1 MWSLDNRTP
10 YVAERTWVLDKN
22 AAKSWVVVVK
32 GTYNILPD
40 GTTELAEDQEYPLFL
55 PKYRGEDGKSSIVHE
70 ADLIPSKQATD
81 VLLNGHAYAPRGEP
95 TTKVAVILKVH
106 NLIKH
111 LIVFGNRRWEK
122 GLLGQMYT
130 TRSEPFMSMPI
141 VYERAF
147 GGWDTKPE
155 DPADH
160 RLEPRNF
167 IGTGF
172 ATRKKH
178 LVGQALPNV
187 EYPKQV
193 VSSWKDRPKPA
204 GFGAVA
210 SYWTPRKELAGTF
223 DDKWHN
229 ERFPLFPIDF
239 DERFY
244 QCAPEDQQIHG
255 FLRGGEPVE
264 LSNLSTNGNLFFR
277 LPEVYLKFMTFFGK
291 KDVEHSAKLST
302 VIIEPDDPRVIMVW
316 HTSLPCHHLV
326 DKLDVTVISHSE
338 YM

>member
-1 MWSLDNRTP
+1 MWLLENRTP
-10 YVAERTWVLDKN
+10 YAAERTWVLDKN

-40 GTTELAEDQEYPLFL
+40 GSTELADDQEDPLFL
-55 PKYRGEDGKSSIVHE
+55 PKYRGEDGKSSIVYE
-70 ADLIPSKQATD
+70 ADLIPTKQATD
-81 VLLNGHAYAPRGEP
+81 VLLNGHAYASGGKP
-95 TTKVAVILKVH
+95 TTKVAVVMKVD
-106 NLIKH
+106 NLSKS

-122 GLLGQMYT
+122 GLLGQTYIT
-130 TRSEPFMSMPI
+130 KPEPFVSMPI

-172 ATRKKH
+172 VTRKKH
-178 LVGQALPNV
+178 LVGHALPNV
-187 EYPKQV
+187 EYPKQLI
-193 VSSWKDRPKPA
+193 SSWKDRPKPA

-210 SYWTPRKELAGTF
+210 SYWTPRKELAGTY
-223 DDKWHN
+223 DDKWQK
-229 ERFPLFPIDF
+229 ERFPLFPEDF

-244 QCAPEDQQIHG
+244 QCAPGDQQIEG
-255 FLRGGEPVE
+255 FLKGGEPVY
-264 LSNLSTNGNLFFR
+264 LVNLTADGKLFFR
-277 LPEVYLKFMTFFGK
+277 LPEVYLKFMTFFGEK
-291 KDVEHSAKLST
+291 EVEHSAKLST
-302 VIIEPDDPRVIMVW
+302 VIIEPDYPRVIMVW

-326 DKLDVTVISHSE
+326 DKLDVTVISHTE
-338 YM
+338 YR